1 MIVINTTKIKDS
13 TMKNESSFS
22 RRNFLGTASVLALGG
37 LFTSFDSTSTLLPAS
52 KTGEVKLWD
61 EFTREE
67 KRGIEKS
74 RMAKI
79 ILEIEGGSC
88 AQKVL
93 LTSLRYYNKP
103 DELACFAASFGGGI
117 QRYDLCGLLTG
128 GFMSIGM
135 AADILYDE
143 QEKRSAFVRDATRHY
158 WEWWEERAPCHCYEL
173 RPRYSWDPENFNRML
188 QRVALKLE
196 EMLEPSA

>member
-1 MIVINTTKIKDS
+1 MNNK
-13 TMKNESSFS
+13 SSFS
-22 RRNFLGTASVLALGG
+22 RRNFLGTASLLALGG
-37 LFTSFDSTSTLLPAS
+37 LFTSFKETSALIPAI

-79 ILEIEGGSC
+79 IVEIEGGSC
-88 AQKVL
+88 AEKVL
-93 LTSLRYYNKP
+93 LAALRFFDKP
-103 DELACFAASFGGGI
+103 DEMACFAASFGGGI

-135 AADILYDE
+135 AADILYEE
-143 QEKRSAFVRDATRHY
+143 QEKRSAFVRDATRKY
-158 WEWWEERAPCHCYEL
+158 WEWWEERAPYHCYEL
-173 RPRYSWDPENFNRML
+173 RLRYSWDPENFNRML

-196 EMLEPSA
+196 ELMKPQA

>member
-1 MIVINTTKIKDS
+1 
-13 TMKNESSFS
+13 MKEKSSFS
-22 RRNFLGTASVLALGG
+22 RRNFLGTASLLAVGG
-37 LFTSFDSTSTLLPAS
+37 LLTSFKEASYLKPTL
-52 KTGEVKLWD
+52 KTGDIRLW
-61 EFTREE
+61 EELTREE
-67 KRGIEKS
+67 KKGIEKS

-79 ILEIEGGSC
+79 IVEIEGGSC

-93 LTSLRYYNKP
+93 LASLRFFDKP

-135 AADILYDE
+135 AADILYEE
-143 QEKRSAFVRDATRHY
+143 QEKRSAYVREATRYY

-173 RPRYSWDPENFNRML
+173 RPRYSWNPDNFNRML
-188 QRVALKLE
+188 QRIALKLE
-196 EMLEPSA
+196 ELMTIEA

>member
-1 MIVINTTKIKDS
+1 
-13 TMKNESSFS
+13 MKNKSSFS
-22 RRNFLGTASVLALGG
+22 RRNFLGTASLLALGG
-37 LFTSFDSTSTLLPAS
+37 MFSSFKEASNGMPAT
-52 KTGEVKLWD
+52 KTGDVKLWD
-61 EFTREE
+61 AFTREE
-67 KRGIEKS
+67 KRAIEKS

-79 ILEIEGGSC
+79 IVEIEGGSC
-88 AQKVL
+88 AQKAL
-93 LTSLRYYNKP
+93 LASLRFFNKP

-135 AADILYDE
+135 AADILYED
-143 QEKRSAFVRDATRHY
+143 QEKRSAYVREATRHY
-158 WEWWEERAPCHCYEL
+158 WEWWEERAPCHCFEL

-196 EMLEPSA
+196 ELMTAET